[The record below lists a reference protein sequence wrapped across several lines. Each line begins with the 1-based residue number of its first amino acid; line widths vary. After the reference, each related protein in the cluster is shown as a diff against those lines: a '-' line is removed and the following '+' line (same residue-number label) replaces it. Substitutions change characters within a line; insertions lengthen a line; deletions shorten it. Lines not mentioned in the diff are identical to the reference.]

1 MQLFG
6 DIYTNVVVTAM
17 QLYGDIY
24 TDVVIIA
31 KQIYGEWSLQ
41 CNYMEMFTLMQ

>member
-1 MQLFG
+1 MQLYG
-6 DIYTNVVVTAM
+6 DVYTNVVIITM
-17 QLYGDIY
+17 QLCGDIY

-31 KQIYGEWSLQ
+31 MQIYGEGSLQ